1 MGDSL
6 VFLHVV
12 FGHGVAR
19 CFELGKISEISAK
32 NGTFIITRH
41 DVHVYVYAYVY
52 TEYMNTYTYTY
63 VRSKLF
69 GIRISAIG
77 RISEISPK
85 NGTFTSDSAKS
96 TQSRGFRRNF
106 DCNFLWVFYALFP
119 KFGRPFFCVF
129 FQGFRRAKKKSDE
142 VDSKDIVF
150 HTFFTLFTQNF
161 SALRV

>member
-32 NGTFIITRH
+32 NGTLIITRH
-41 DVHVYVYAYVY
+41 DVHVYVYIRIRVCVY
-52 TEYMNTYTYTY
+52 MYTCTRTY
-63 VRSKLF
+63 VRNFS
-69 GIRISAIG
+69 GISAIG

-85 NGTFTSDSAKS
+85 NGTFTSDSSKS

-106 DCNFLWVFYALFP
+106 DCNSY
-119 KFGRPFFCVF
+119 GFFTHYFQNLGGHFFVF
-129 FQGFRRAKKKSDE
+129 FFKDFGGQKKK
-142 VDSKDIVF
+142 
-150 HTFFTLFTQNF
+150 
-161 SALRV
+161 

>member
-32 NGTFIITRH
+32 NGTLIITRH
-41 DVHVYVYAYVY
+41 DVHVSVYAYVY
-52 TEYMNTYTYTY
+52 GVHVYMYTYTY

-85 NGTFTSDSAKS
+85 NGTFTSDSSKS
-96 TQSRGFRRNF
+96 TQSRSFRRNF
-106 DCNFLWVFYALFP
+106 DCNSYGFFTHYFQNLGGHFLY
-119 KFGRPFFCVF
+119 FFS
-129 FQGFRRAKKKSDE
+129 RISESKKKVTRLIQKTSL
-142 VDSKDIVF
+142 VNK
-150 HTFFTLFTQNF
+150 
-161 SALRV
+161 